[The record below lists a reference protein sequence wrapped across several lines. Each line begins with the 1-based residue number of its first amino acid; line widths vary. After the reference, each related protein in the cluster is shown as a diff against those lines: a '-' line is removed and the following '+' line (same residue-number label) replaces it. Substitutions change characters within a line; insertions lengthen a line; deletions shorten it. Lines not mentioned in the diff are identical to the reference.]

1 MNMRV
6 PNRTLYNAAQY
17 NLGKVLQEMYDA
29 NKMVQTGKRINS
41 LSDDPVGLS
50 KVLGLKSGLSNLDQ
64 LERNIITG
72 RSWLN
77 AGETALDSVKDL
89 ISDSKI
95 LCLSMS
101 NGSMTDS
108 ERKDAAAQ
116 IDGTLRQILE
126 LANTKVNGQSIFAG
140 TKTDIR
146 PFVFDSKE
154 NPAEV
159 SYLGNESGFKVK
171 TGKETDM
178 VVGHNGE
185 SVFFDSY
192 VRIDETN
199 NHLDFSVD
207 NGLTQL
213 TATLQSGRY
222 TPEELAAEVE
232 RAMEKADS
240 TETYTVSYDSDSRSF
255 TITSSGSLQLLWNSG
270 NNAATSIAPDMGY
283 ENKDDTGSTSYVSDS
298 RVQWGIFNSL
308 LDLKGYLENN
318 DVEGIE
324 RSITKMDTHF
334 EHIVGTVSDIGY
346 KEQSL
351 DIKEKIIS
359 DLGLGY
365 QENRSRIED
374 ADIFEAIS
382 SLQANETAYQ
392 ASLASSSRIMRLSL
406 VDYLKQ

>member
-1 MNMRV
+1 MRV

-334 EHIVGTVSDIGY
+334 EHIVGIVSDIGY

>member
-1 MNMRV
+1 MRV

>member
-1 MNMRV
+1 
-6 PNRTLYNAAQY
+6 
-17 NLGKVLQEMYDA
+17 
-29 NKMVQTGKRINS
+29 
-41 LSDDPVGLS
+41 
-50 KVLGLKSGLSNLDQ
+50 
-64 LERNIITG
+64 
-72 RSWLN
+72 
-77 AGETALDSVKDL
+77 
-89 ISDSKI
+89 
-95 LCLSMS
+95 MS

-334 EHIVGTVSDIGY
+334 EHIVGIVSDIGY

>member
-1 MNMRV
+1 MRV

-50 KVLGLKSGLSNLDQ
+50 KALGLKSGLSNLDQ

-406 VDYLKQ
+406 VDYLK